1 MPLVPP
7 EFSFD
12 ADRLEEGFRQG
23 AKALI
28 LCNPSNPCGKVFTAE
43 ELQIIAQLAE
53 KYDAYVITDEVY
65 EHIVY
70 APYHHIYF
78 AALPGMRER
87 TIICSIY
94 DNDRLVSEE
103 IVAVLNSTDSSPAG
117 RIQLVEIKLNN
128 NVQSNLL
135 KLKIFNK
142 DKTIDYLNPLY
153 VGDIINNTLIE
164 RDEF

>member
-1 MPLVPP
+1 MERNLTIVSSMLRFNAIQTEPV
-7 EFSFD
+7 SM
-12 ADRLEEGFRQG
+12 
-23 AKALI
+23 
-28 LCNPSNPCGKVFTAE
+28 
-43 ELQIIAQLAE
+43 
-53 KYDAYVITDEVY
+53 
-65 EHIVY
+65 EH
-70 APYHHIYF
+70 
-78 AALPGMRER
+78 RER
-87 TIICSIY
+87 TIICGIY